1 MWDVRNSGLMHCY
14 KGKKCF
20 LLVWLFKKENK
31 MWVYLLKG
39 NQLGAYW
46 RKKAENKGLHPK
58 NCKPLTIRL
67 VPTTD
72 LRHGEAA
79 AVC

>member
-1 MWDVRNSGLMHCY
+1 MHCY
-14 KGKKCF
+14 KGKNCF

-31 MWVYLLKG
+31 MWVCLPKG
-39 NQLGAYW
+39 NQLGTHCH
-46 RKKAENKGLHPK
+46 KKAENKVLHQK

-72 LRHGEAA
+72 LRREEAD